1 MKKTSIASILIILLL
16 SFNSN
21 QLFAGH
27 NTADQNSSS
36 SAHSHRPELIQITD
50 IRDTARVAQS
60 RKLPI
65 LIMFGTD
72 ECPYCRLLK
81 EDFLIP
87 MLISGDYTDKV
98 IMREAHISPGADIT
112 DFSGK
117 KISIGEFSDRYGVT
131 LFPTMVFVDDSGQ
144 TLIKNIIGITTPS
157 LFGGTLDDSIDKAL
171 RLVNKRL
178 TVNN

>member
-1 MKKTSIASILIILLL
+1 MKKLTIAFIILLL
-16 SFNSN
+16 SFCSH
-21 QLFAGH
+21 LIFAGH
-27 NTADQNSSS
+27 TSD
-36 SAHSHRPELIQITD
+36 SHRPELIKLTD
-50 IRDTARVAQS
+50 IRETARLAQS

-65 LIMFGTD
+65 LMMFGTD

-98 IMREAHISPGADIT
+98 IMREAHITSGANII
-112 DFSGK
+112 DFTGK

-131 LFPTMVFVDDSGQ
+131 LFPTMVFVDGTGQ
-144 TLIKNIIGITTPS
+144 VLIKNIIGITTPS

-171 RLVNKRL
+171 LL
-178 TVNN
+178 TSKKLPVQK